1 MIIYV
6 GSSIF
11 GNMFNFTI
19 IIGSIIGAIVTLT
32 KGDFVIGVLSSF
44 LVMMITHIFLYV
56 ILIFL
61 ETSGLLIIQ

>member
-19 IIGSIIGAIVTLT
+19 IIGFIFGAIVTLT
-32 KGDFVIGVLSSF
+32 KGNYFVGVWSSV
-44 LVMMITHIFLYV
+44 LVMMITHIFLYF

-61 ETSGLLIIQ
+61 ETLGLLIIQ